1 MPVYAYVFS
10 LDLYASPS
18 TSRRRDDL
26 FPPNSHR
33 YHAFQQARGQRS
45 HTQLAARNSAQPR
58 PALPQASAT
67 QAEKTPAEGGQVFG

>member
-1 MPVYAYVFS
+1 MPVYAYVSPWTRCFS
-10 LDLYASPS
+10 LDLARARQS
-18 TSRRRDDL
+18 L
-26 FPPNSHR
+26 PPNSHS
-33 YHAFQQARGQRS
+33 YHAFQQARGQRR

>member
-18 TSRRRDDL
+18 TSRGRDNL
-26 FPPNSHR
+26 FLPTRTGTMRSN
-33 YHAFQQARGQRS
+33 RGGANASSATRG
-45 HTQLAARNSAQPR
+45 RNSAQPR

>member
-33 YHAFQQARGQRS
+33 YHAFQQARGQRR
-45 HTQLAARNSAQPR
+45 HTQLAAGIAHSR